1 MSQNVNS
8 AAAESDTED
17 TTEQESAGGSSQD
30 DPGKDDDDLTQTN
43 TSDSYNANDRSAEQS
58 PSCGWRGVAR
68 AMGVS
73 PGR

>member
-8 AAAESDTED
+8 AAAESDTES
-17 TTEQESAGGSSQD
+17 TTEQKAGGESSQD
-30 DPGKDDDDLTQTN
+30 GPAEDQDDLTQTN
-43 TSDSYNANDRSAEQS
+43 TSDSDKSNDRSTEPS

-68 AMGVS
+68 AMGVW

>member
-1 MSQNVNS
+1 MRPEIKL
-8 AAAESDTED
+8 AAAESDTES
-17 TTEQESAGGSSQD
+17 TTEQESAGGSGQD
-30 DPGKDDDDLTQTN
+30 DPGEDDDDLTQTN

-68 AMGVS
+68 AMHVW